1 MKKAS
6 RTETPEIRP
15 GRVYSG
21 PVVDRA
27 LDIHPTTRWRLRK
40 ARKLVPI
47 TVGGKFNRYRG
58 EDVLALMEGRT

>member
-1 MKKAS
+1 MRKHS
-6 RTETPEIRP
+6 RNEVPEIVP

-27 LDIHPTTRWRLRK
+27 LDIHPSTRWRLRK
-40 ARKLVPI
+40 AGKLVPV

-58 EDVLALMEGRT
+58 EDVLALIEART